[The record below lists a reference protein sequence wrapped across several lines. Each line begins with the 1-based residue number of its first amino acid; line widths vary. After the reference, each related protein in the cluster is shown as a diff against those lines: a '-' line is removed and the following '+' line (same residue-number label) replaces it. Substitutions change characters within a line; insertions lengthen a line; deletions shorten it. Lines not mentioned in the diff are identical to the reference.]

1 MIKYRLGCADGHEF
15 ESWFRS
21 IADYDK
27 QSRSGAVTCP
37 LCASTEI
44 SKLPMAPAVVS
55 ARGNKGAPAPEQLP
69 AAAAPSAPP
78 AAMATALRAFKKAVM
93 ENSEDVGGRFA
104 EEARKIHFGEA
115 EERNIRGSTTA
126 EEAQSLHQDG
136 VPFGILP
143 ELPEDLN

>member
-1 MIKYRLGCADGHEF
+1 
-15 ESWFRS
+15 
-21 IADYDK
+21 
-27 QSRSGAVTCP
+27 
-37 LCASTEI
+37 
-44 SKLPMAPAVVS
+44 MAPAVVS

-78 AAMATALRAFKKAVM
+78 SAMATALRAFKKAVM

-126 EEAQSLHQDG
+126 EDAHSLHQDG
-136 VPFGILP
+136 VPFSILP

>member
-1 MIKYRLGCADGHEF
+1 MIKYRLGCSDGHEF

-21 IADYDK
+21 IADYDG
-27 QSRSGAVTCP
+27 QSQSGAVACP
-37 LCASTEI
+37 MCGSTAI
-44 SKLPMAPAVVS
+44 TKLPMAPAVVS
-55 ARGNKGAPAPEQLP
+55 GRSSRSMQTAHEPSSDS
-69 AAAAPSAPP
+69 APSAPSV
-78 AAMATALRAFKKAVM
+78 ATALRAFKKAVL
-93 ENSEDVGGRFA
+93 ENSEDVGVQFA

-126 EEAQSLHQDG
+126 DEARALHQDG

>member
-104 EEARKIHFGEA
+104 EEERKIHFGEG
-115 EERNIRGSTTA
+115 EGRNIRGSTTA

>member
-55 ARGNKGAPAPEQLP
+55 ARGNKGAPALEQLP

-136 VPFGILP
+136 VPFSILP